1 MNTSTASEDRLGSGD
16 LRVDGLLRRW
26 QRWLLP
32 AIVGAEEAQRDA
44 AGETDLPRSLRD
56 WIVDIVLFGSAV
68 VVGLGFLASDHRDI
82 SSTLFAIDAVLAV
95 PACLSLW
102 TRRRH
107 PVAVGCAAIGL
118 ALVSDG
124 SAGAALVALFTVAV
138 HCVPRRTLQLSAFS
152 VAAGVSASII
162 YSAGHQIW
170 GRLAFW
176 LVMVIAVVGFGLYVR
191 ARRELLLSL
200 QERARRAEGEQQLRV
215 RQAQLA
221 ERGRIAREMHDV
233 LAHRISLLSV
243 HAGALEFNPDATPE
257 EIARAASVIR
267 VSARAAQE
275 ELREVVGVLRAGL
288 GPEDMQAPQP
298 TIADLCTL
306 IEESRRAGMDLSLS
320 NALEGEPLSPILG
333 RTVYR
338 LIQEALTNV
347 RKHAPGQVVAIAING
362 DRTSGIRVEVVNR
375 PRVGRAVAPDAQA
388 SGIDDAHDGGHVGSG
403 MGLVGLAERVTLVG
417 GRLTSEVRPG
427 GGFRLMAT
435 LPWSDPDPEEP
446 AE

>member
-1 MNTSTASEDRLGSGD
+1 VDTSTASNDRLGSGD
-16 LRVDGLLRRW
+16 LRVDGLRQRW

-32 AIVGAEEAQRDA
+32 AIVGAEDAQRDA
-44 AGETDLPRSLRD
+44 DGRTDLPRSPRD
-56 WIVDIVLFGSAV
+56 WVADVVLFGFAV
-68 VVGLGFLASDHRDI
+68 VVGLGFLASDHREV
-82 SSTLFAIDAVLAV
+82 SSALFWIDAVLAV

-102 TRRRH
+102 IRRRH
-107 PVAVGCAAIGL
+107 PVAVGWAAVGL

-162 YSAGHQIW
+162 YREGHQIW
-170 GRLAFW
+170 GPLAFW
-176 LVMVIAVVGFGLYVR
+176 LVMVTAVVGFGLYVR

-215 RQAQLA
+215 REAQLA

-243 HAGALEFNPDATPE
+243 HAGALEFHPDATPE

-288 GPEDMQAPQP
+288 GPEDMQPPQP
-298 TIADLCTL
+298 TIADLATL
-306 IEESRRAGMDLSLS
+306 VEESRRAGMDLSLS
-320 NALEGEPLSPILG
+320 NALEGEALSPILG
-333 RTVYR
+333 RTVFR

-347 RKHAPGQVVAIAING
+347 RKHAPGEVVAIVIDG
-362 DRTSGIRVEVVNR
+362 DRTSGVRVEVVNR
-375 PRVGRAVAPDAQA
+375 PRVGRFVAPDA
-388 SGIDDAHDGGHVGSG
+388 GGRGTDDAHVGSG

-417 GRLTSEVRPG
+417 GQLTSQVLPG

-435 LPWSDPDPEEP
+435 LPWSDPDPDPEEGP
-446 AE
+446 AQ